1 MSELTSCPYS
11 VWTLLLPSFSK
22 KLANKSSL
30 LDIKNNDQAVKYF
43 SRRLYSSNYDIC
55 MTSFVY

>member
-43 SRRLYSSNYDIC
+43 
-55 MTSFVY
+55 F